1 MAKISEHYS
10 IARNTSNL
18 KSEPRTR
25 MSASDVIGAAGM
37 AARPS

>member
-1 MAKISEHYS
+1 MAKIAEHYS

-18 KSEPRTR
+18 KSSALTR

-37 AARPS
+37 AE